1 MQAPPSL
8 KHQASPVAATKKTK
22 TVVRQRESKIKPSDV
37 PTSDEREGG
46 ERGEGEEGDGGG
58 GRGGPRP
65 STPPPKEEAFE
76 QFKKERGSEINKIL
90 LSNKGQWVQ
99 IYKRTCMYLS

>member
-1 MQAPPSL
+1 MSRQA
-8 KHQASPVAATKKTK
+8 K
-22 TVVRQRESKIKPSDV
+22 R
-37 PTSDEREGG
+37 ERE
-46 ERGEGEEGDGGG
+46 ERGERERREEMVVGG
-58 GRGGPRP
+58 GGPRP

-99 IYKRTCMYLS
+99 IYE

>member
-22 TVVRQRESKIKPSDV
+22 TVVRQRESKVKPSDV
-37 PTSDEREGG
+37 PASDEREGG
-46 ERGEGEEGDGGG
+46 VLEGEEGVGRDG
-58 GRGGPRP
+58 GRGEPRP

-90 LSNKGQWVQ
+90 LSNKGQWF
-99 IYKRTCMYLS
+99 S